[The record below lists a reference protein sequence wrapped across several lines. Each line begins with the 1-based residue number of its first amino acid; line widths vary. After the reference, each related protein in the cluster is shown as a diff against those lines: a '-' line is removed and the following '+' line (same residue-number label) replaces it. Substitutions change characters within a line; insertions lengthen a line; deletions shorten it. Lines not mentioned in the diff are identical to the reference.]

1 MQGLSWAARHP
12 SMIPLPDRVL
22 QAPLS
27 SRRPSHGTSKAFE
40 AHITSVMIRN
50 IPCGIKFERAMQILE
65 SFGLSE
71 TYDFLYLPMNSKK
84 NANLGY
90 FFVNFVKPE
99 DAKKCAELLTGESFG
114 CGLSAKRCEVSAA
127 HIQGY
132 SSMISFFKR
141 KAVLHS
147 KGPPLFIAKG
157 VPLTPESLEIQDLV
171 KSGDF
176 VYSL

>member
-1 MQGLSWAARHP
+1 MQGPSRSAPDP
-12 SMIPLPDRVL
+12 SMVPLPERFL
-22 QAPLS
+22 QVHLS
-27 SRRPSHGTSKAFE
+27 RSPSHGASKEFG

-50 IPCGIKFERAMQILE
+50 VPCGINLDSAMQILE
-65 SFGLSE
+65 SLGFSG

-90 FFVNFVKPE
+90 FFVNFIKPE
-99 DAKKCAELLTGESFG
+99 DAQRCSEHLTGESFG

-132 SSMISFFKR
+132 SSMSSFFKR
-141 KAVLHS
+141 KAVLRS

-157 VPLTPESLEIQDLV
+157 VPLTPDSLKIQALV
-171 KSGDF
+171 KGGGF